1 VVERLRARSAGRSLS
16 MKQRADPDGG
26 EEVDFLGDS
35 SISANCSKI
44 ESIMK
49 QHRREEESVA
59 VQQRATRAASAPKQQ
74 LQPIIKRPKP
84 QVALNAEKDLM
95 LMYAEQEAGVE
106 NVDSIKQK
114 AEMEGKEMEVRMV
127 AGEVVIMSLEEA
139 AIFDEKNEMEKKL
152 SRKLMLLAD
161 DDDSDDE
168 EATKKV
174 KAIEREMRKK
184 MRDDLEAAKK
194 EKEEKGGN
202 EEEDEGRFGSR
213 EKGEGGK
220 GR

>member
-1 VVERLRARSAGRSLS
+1 MG
-16 MKQRADPDGG
+16 KQ
-26 EEVDFLGDS
+26 
-35 SISANCSKI
+35 
-44 ESIMK
+44 
-49 QHRREEESVA
+49 
-59 VQQRATRAASAPKQQ
+59 QQ

-84 QVALNAEKDLM
+84 EVAINAEKDLM

-106 NVDSIKQK
+106 NVESIKQK

-161 DDDSDDE
+161 DDDDSDDE
-168 EATKKV
+168 EATKV

-184 MRDDLEAAKK
+184 MREDLEAPKAAKP
-194 EKEEKGGN
+194 EG
-202 EEEDEGRFGSR
+202 EEDED
-213 EKGEGGK
+213 
-220 GR
+220 

>member
-1 VVERLRARSAGRSLS
+1 

-35 SISANCSKI
+35 SISANCSI
-44 ESIMK
+44 IDSIAK
-49 QHRREEESVA
+49 KHRREES
-59 VQQRATRAASAPKQQ
+59 ATRSTRAVSAPKMTAKHKA
-74 LQPIIKRPKP
+74 PHAAI
-84 QVALNAEKDLM
+84 NAEKDLM

-106 NVDSIKQK
+106 NVEAIKQK

-127 AGEVVIMSLEEA
+127 AGEVVIMSSEEA

-152 SRKLMLLAD
+152 SRKLMLLAED
-161 DDDSDDE
+161 EDSDDE

-184 MRDDLEAAKK
+184 MREDLEAAKTAK
-194 EKEEKGGN
+194 EGKMEVDD
-202 EEEDEGRFGSR
+202 EEDDDEELLSAP
-213 EKGEGGK
+213 
-220 GR
+220 